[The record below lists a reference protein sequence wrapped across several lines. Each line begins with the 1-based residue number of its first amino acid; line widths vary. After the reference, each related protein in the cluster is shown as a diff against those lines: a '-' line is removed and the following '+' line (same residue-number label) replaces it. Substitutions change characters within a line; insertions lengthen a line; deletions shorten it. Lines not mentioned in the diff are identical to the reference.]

1 MRKLDDWETL
11 ALALSGVAVLGLIV
25 GCAVGYF
32 IYPVVN
38 KDMIKN
44 EESSMVD
51 DAHHIVDV
59 CKDTMY
65 DLTSNTVIVNSGA
78 VKDKA
83 VEMDKK
89 EVEPREDMDRHIK
102 NLIKD
107 KIKDKLKDKIHNRF
121 EIYLR
126 NHVTTLL

>member
-32 IYPVVN
+32 IYSVVN

-65 DLTSNTVIVNSGA
+65 DLTSNTVIVNSG
-78 VKDKA
+78 VMKDKA

-107 KIKDKLKDKIHNRF
+107 KLKDKIHNRF